1 MAHHS
6 GMTTVERAADEA
18 RPRAA
23 RILQRAVRR
32 RDGRA
37 PLWIELAI
45 VAWLFWLY
53 DVINNLAPTRQALA
67 RLDATNLLAFEHS
80 LHIDVELTL
89 DRWFGAHSVAGFIA
103 TYYYFFAHALVTLA
117 VLVCLW
123 WARPALYRRM
133 RTQLV
138 IINLIAFAVFW
149 RYPLAPPRMFPGL
162 GFRDIVALSHAVV
175 SWHSGVLVQ
184 DADQYA
190 AMPSLHIAWALWCAL
205 AVWQLTKR
213 RTLRVLA
220 LAPPPL
226 TALVVIATGNHYL
239 LDVLAGAAT
248 MLTGVALQQG
258 AVRGVRYWRRRAEL
272 PELREGA
279 GAPGLGGVQS

>member
-1 MAHHS
+1 
-6 GMTTVERAADEA
+6 
-18 RPRAA
+18 
-23 RILQRAVRR
+23 
-32 RDGRA
+32 
-37 PLWIELAI
+37 
-45 VAWLFWLY
+45 
-53 DVINNLAPTRQALA
+53 
-67 RLDATNLLAFEHS
+67 
-80 LHIDVELTL
+80 
-89 DRWFGAHSVAGFIA
+89 FIG
-103 TYYYFFAHALVTLA
+103 TYYYFFAHVLVTLA

-138 IINLIAFAVFW
+138 LINLIAFAIFW

-162 GFRDIVALSHAVV
+162 GYRDVVALSHAVV

-220 LAPPPL
+220 L
-226 TALVVIATGNHYL
+226 
-239 LDVLAGAAT
+239 
-248 MLTGVALQQG
+248 
-258 AVRGVRYWRRRAEL
+258 
-272 PELREGA
+272 
-279 GAPGLGGVQS
+279 